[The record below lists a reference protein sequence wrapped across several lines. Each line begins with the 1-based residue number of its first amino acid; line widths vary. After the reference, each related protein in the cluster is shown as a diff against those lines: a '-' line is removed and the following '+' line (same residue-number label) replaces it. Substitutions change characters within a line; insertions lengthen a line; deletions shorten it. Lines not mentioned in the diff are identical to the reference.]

1 MLRIDRLSLIDLGI
15 EQEQNSK
22 IIEIDVKPWL
32 KKMPGAAFT
41 IVATRPGE
49 STPYL
54 AVSQLED
61 GVLRWTVTAGDL
73 GVAGKY
79 GKCDIRAYETDGDGT
94 EKIKKTAVILTT
106 IGDTL
111 PGTTQ
116 AAVPEASK
124 GWVDKAAE
132 SAQKAET
139 AAASIKALKAKA
151 VTLEAGKDATAAYDG
166 DTGEMTIGVP
176 KGENGVSPS
185 IQVSKS
191 GKVATVTI
199 TDKDGTKTV
208 EIRDGN
214 DGSGAGDMLKATYD
228 TNNDGIVDK
237 AADADKLGGKLP
249 SAYAAAQHSHEMSD
263 VTGLAAAL
271 AGKAAS
277 QHSHQMAD
285 VTGLETALAGKA
297 ASQHSHGISDVTG
310 LETALGGKAAQSDL
324 TALQTTVAGKATR
337 QLLTATLSTEWAG
350 SAAPYTQTVAV
361 SGVLSTDAPVI
372 DLVASE
378 TPATA
383 EAELEAYGMIYL
395 ITTANGSI
403 TAYAS
408 DKPGTA
414 LTLQLLIVR

>member
-32 KKMPGAAFT
+32 KKMPGAAFA
-41 IVATRPGE
+41 IGATRPGE
-49 STPYL
+49 SAPYL

-116 AAVPEASK
+116 ATVPEASK
-124 GWVDKAAE
+124 GWVDKAAA

-176 KGENGVSPS
+176 RGKNGISPS
-185 IQVSKS
+185 IQVSKT

-237 AADADKLGGKLP
+237 AADANKLGGKLP
-249 SAYAAAQHSHEMSD
+249 GDYAAAQHSHAMSDVAGLAAALAGKAASQHSHAMSD

-277 QHSHQMAD
+277 QHSHEMSDVTGLAAALAGKANSQHSHAIAD
-285 VTGLETALAGKA
+285 VTGLQTTLTGLQNSIDAINTDIANALAA
-297 ASQHSHGISDVTG
+297 I
-310 LETALGGKAAQSDL
+310 
-324 TALQTTVAGKATR
+324 
-337 QLLTATLSTEWAG
+337 
-350 SAAPYTQTVAV
+350 
-361 SGVLSTDAPVI
+361 
-372 DLVASE
+372 
-378 TPATA
+378 
-383 EAELEAYGMIYL
+383 
-395 ITTANGSI
+395 
-403 TAYAS
+403 
-408 DKPGTA
+408 
-414 LTLQLLIVR
+414 